1 MSVERAC
8 QLRGALRLLHQTG
21 VFMAEI
27 RYFSVK
33 CDGISK
39 VNMQFE
45 GLPIAIG
52 AALGSSWLG

>member
-1 MSVERAC
+1 MPIERAC
-8 QLRGALRLLHQTG
+8 RLRGVLRLLDRTG

-39 VNMQFE
+39 VNMQGE
-45 GLPIAIG
+45 GLLIALDAVSG
-52 AALGSSWLG
+52 HSWLG